1 MSRDNYRIFVFI
13 PTNKIIFE
21 KNLQDRDFASKMQ
34 KIINKS
40 PEVIKTAW
48 SAFLLLPFKNKNAKI
63 FIINSF

>member
-21 KNLQDRDFASKMQ
+21 KNLQDQDFASKMQ

-40 PEVIKTAW
+40 PEVIKTEW
-48 SAFLLLPFKNKNAKI
+48 SAIFALLEI
-63 FIINSF
+63 